1 MICRKCDEESVDIA
15 SSYLKRGKVV
25 VIPTDTVYGF
35 SAIVDGRHY
44 SYHTDEK
51 IRAIK
56 GRDEKKPFIQLISS
70 PADLKKYTRDL
81 VPDEILSKWP
91 GSLTIIV
98 HTFEKTDEIS
108 TTAFRCPD
116 DPWLRSVIA
125 KCGAPIYS
133 TSLNRSGEPIL
144 DNVQDIKREFGN
156 EVDLIIDD
164 GSKRGNVPST
174 IVAIEEDGSV
184 TLVRKGAV
192 EINL

>member
-1 MICRKCDEESVDIA
+1 MICRKCDEESINIA
-15 SSYLKRGKVV
+15 SDYLKCGKVI

-56 GRDEKKPFIQLISS
+56 GRGEEKPFIQLISS
-70 PADLKKYTRDL
+70 PSDLKKYTRDL
-81 VPDEILSKWP
+81 VPDEILAKWP
-91 GSLTIIV
+91 GPLTIVV
-98 HTFEKTDEIS
+98 HTFKKNGEIT

-116 DPWLRSVIA
+116 DEWLRKVIA

-133 TSLNRSGEPIL
+133 TSLNRSGQPVM

-174 IVAIEEDGSV
+174 IVAIEIDGSV
-184 TLVRKGAV
+184 TVVRKGAV
-192 EINL
+192 EI